1 MKHWNRKHAK
11 AVYVP
16 SICAPI
22 PERKYRYGNLIRLGN
37 GTDFLLY
44 LKALARGLVY
54 YDPGIKLESASTTP
68 RTKRRSQFRMKS
80 ADLPALYHSME
91 TVDLTASS
99 R

>member
-11 AVYVP
+11 AVHVP
-16 SICAPI
+16 SKCVQTPV
-22 PERKYRYGNLIRLGN
+22 RKYRYGNLIRLGN

-44 LKALARGLVY
+44 LNALARGKAY
-54 YDPGIKLESASTTP
+54 YDPGIKMEHASTTP
-68 RTKRRSQFRMKS
+68 RIKRRSQFRMRT

-91 TVDLTASS
+91 TVDVTASS